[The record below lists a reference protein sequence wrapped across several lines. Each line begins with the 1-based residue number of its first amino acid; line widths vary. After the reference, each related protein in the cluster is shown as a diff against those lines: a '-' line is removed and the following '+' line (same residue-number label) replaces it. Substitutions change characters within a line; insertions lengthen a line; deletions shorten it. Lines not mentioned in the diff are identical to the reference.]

1 MGQITEFQLTQREG
15 ADDCDRGLGAGVAAG
30 IHQHGNEG
38 GEGHLGSQCVFKA
51 GDDHAGEG
59 GGDHQKQ
66 KPGDALLEQV
76 PDGGAAVGL
85 FRGGHT
91 AHDLNV
97 LSRFLLHDV
106 HGVVEGDNA
115 HHAVFVVHNGEGQKV
130 VFGKHPCHLFLVG
143 EGGDGDDMGLH
154 NVPDGGFV
162 VFCQEQILHGHKAQQ
177 GPVVRDVAGVD
188 GLLVHAGA
196 ADAEDALLYGHRGP
210 QGDIFCGH
218 DGACGVFRVAQK
230 LVDGLPGLWVGLGE
244 DAADHVGGHFLHQI
258 HSVVQVQL
266 IYHFF
271 ELPVRETLNQQ
282 LLGVRLHF
290 HEGFCRLLLGQE
302 TKQQRNAVRLQ
313 PVEVQLAAAG
323 KAQQQHFQID
333 HHAGIPVGHSPQ
345 FFHYLVLKEMFL

>member
-1 MGQITEFQLTQREG
+1 
-15 ADDCDRGLGAGVAAG
+15 
-30 IHQHGNEG
+30 
-38 GEGHLGSQCVFKA
+38 
-51 GDDHAGEG
+51 
-59 GGDHQKQ
+59 
-66 KPGDALLEQV
+66 
-76 PDGGAAVGL
+76 
-85 FRGGHT
+85 
-91 AHDLNV
+91 
-97 LSRFLLHDV
+97 
-106 HGVVEGDNA
+106 
-115 HHAVFVVHNGEGQKV
+115 
-130 VFGKHPCHLFLVG
+130 
-143 EGGDGDDMGLH
+143 MGLH

-230 LVDGLPGLWVGLGE
+230 LVDGLPGLRIGLGE

-313 PVEVQLAAAG
+313 PVEDAGDVAGVHGHQNVPQGWVLLFVQERR
-323 KAQQQHFQID
+323 D
-333 HHAGIPVGHSPQ
+333 HLLQNDGLI
-345 FFHYLVLKEMFL
+345 FHGVSS